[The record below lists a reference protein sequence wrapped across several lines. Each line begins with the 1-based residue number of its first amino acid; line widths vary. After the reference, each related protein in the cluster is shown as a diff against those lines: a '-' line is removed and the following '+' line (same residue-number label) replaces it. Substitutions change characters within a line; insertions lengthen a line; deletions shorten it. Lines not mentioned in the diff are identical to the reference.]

1 MSIQAQ
7 TRPVFKPAMRIITDI
22 TTSYPAAVTTSFNHG
37 YSSGIIVRLVVPLG
51 FGMQE
56 VNDKFG
62 EITVISPNSFD
73 IDLDTSRFNP
83 FSVPLNNK
91 QYAQSIP
98 FAEDNSTIYSAY
110 QNVLPY

>member
-7 TRPVFKPAMRIITDI
+7 THPVFKPAMRIITDI
-22 TTSYPAAVTTSFNHG
+22 TSGNPAAVTTSFNHG

-56 VNDKFG
+56 VNDQFG

-73 IDLDTSRFNP
+73 IDIDTSYFNP
-83 FSVPLNNK
+83 FFVPAGNK
-91 QYAQSIP
+91 QYAQCIP
-98 FAEDNSTIYSAY
+98 FGEDNSTVYLAY